1 MSNTTIATRYAKSLL
16 DLGLEKNKLDK
27 ILEDMQL
34 FKEVLSNRDFYLL
47 LKSPI
52 VKHDKKIKIFKELFG
67 GKVDEITLAFMNI
80 LSRKGRE
87 NILPEITGEF
97 FNQYKKLKHITTV
110 IVTSATPLNKK
121 QLKIL
126 KEKLNKSE
134 ETDENIELVLK
145 VDENLIGGIVVEI
158 GDKMYNASI
167 AHKLQILKK
176 DFEDNKF
183 VKSF

>member
-16 DLGLEKNKLDK
+16 DLGVEKNKLDK
-27 ILEDMQL
+27 ILEDMHL
-34 FKEVLSNRDFYLL
+34 FEEAISNRDFYLL

-52 VKHDKKIKIFKELFG
+52 VKNDKKIKIFKELFD
-67 GKVDEITLAFMNI
+67 GKVDKITLAFMNI

-87 NILPEITGEF
+87 NLLPEITREF

-110 IVTSATPLNKK
+110 KVTSATTLSKK
-121 QLKIL
+121 QLAML
-126 KEKLNKSE
+126 KEKLEKSE
-134 ETDENIELVLK
+134 ETDENIEMVTLVDK
-145 VDENLIGGIVVEI
+145 NLIGGIIVEI